1 MNDQKNNLLKQVRY
15 FNMEKYIAIIVML
28 MIILLIGLNILRMYS
43 DYIIVQHSETSM
55 FDNIGST
62 LSSYGAMEIAI
73 EESKVYPMLE
83 VIINGEPLDDKFDKN
98 NEIKIK
104 VYDGDVIQLN
114 GSMYN
119 DNITVRIK
127 NMSLNINNALS
138 IEQITIERNIHTL
151 AIIRM

>member
-43 DYIIVQHSETSM
+43 DYIIVQHSENSM
-55 FDNIGST
+55 FYNIGST